1 MVVPIVLGVLVV
13 LVVVFLFVKKAKEK
27 KNKPLPKPPTNYKP
41 YLQLLS
47 DIQTVANGVEN
58 KEQFEAYLK
67 SIEEQVKLYMQ
78 YAEFKDKYEEIIK
91 KWIS

>member
-41 YLQLLS
+41 YLRLS
-47 DIQTVANGVEN
+47 DIQTVANSVEN